1 MDFIDWK
8 DVAKRELRS
17 YPHLKDSIKTLQNE
31 IQHTEEEKTSLRSI
45 SDSPSVQG
53 GSSTAEDRL
62 NNLIIKADALK
73 KNLYEARAEVQA
85 VEDSLRHLTKIER
98 QVVGQ
103 FALNRSSVAVENL
116 ISAIGYERTQIYKI
130 WDQAVRKFVAARY
143 GKIV

>member
-8 DVAKRELRS
+8 EVAKRELRL
-17 YPHLKDSIKTLQNE
+17 YPHLKDSIKTLRDE
-31 IQHTEEEKTSLRSI
+31 IQRIEEEKTSLRSI

-53 GSSTAEDRL
+53 GTSTAEDRL
-62 NNLIIKADALK
+62 NNLIVKADALK
-73 KNLYEARAEVQA
+73 KNQHEAQAEVQA
-85 VEDSLRHLTKIER
+85 VEESLRRLTKIER